1 MRFLTRL
8 VYFSIIL
15 LSCGLLAA
23 FVTVNNTLT
32 SLYLW
37 PFNTQSTAE
46 IWVFILGAFA
56 SGMLVGGLFIWTKL
70 LSLRTRL
77 WARDRQL
84 AKLHAS
90 LEEAEKKSDDALM
103 LERPDQA

>member
-1 MRFLTRL
+1 
-8 VYFSIIL
+8 
-15 LSCGLLAA
+15 
-23 FVTVNNTLT
+23 
-32 SLYLW
+32 
-37 PFNTQSTAE
+37 
-46 IWVFILGAFA
+46 
-56 SGMLVGGLFIWTKL
+56 MLIGGLFIWTKM